1 MKFELRVDGERV
13 TRLDDEEA
21 VRSWIADYREEHD
34 EDDPAAVHV
43 QVIRLRLFGGTL
55 IPREQFFR

>member
-1 MKFELRVDGERV
+1 M
-13 TRLDDEEA
+13 TPEEFRRA
-21 VRSWIADYREEHD
+21 GHAIVEWIADYREEHD

-55 IPREQFFR
+55 IPREQFFT